1 MITTY
6 AVTLTSDPVRDSQWI
21 TVVDLVSDWLADN
34 YPLEDR
40 PPGTFVRWREGTDDP
55 VCRLA
60 IDTNPPRSTRSN
72 LLTVTMIREGQR
84 IVFDLRNV
92 TRPLTTQVTPELGV
106 ALPQR
111 LLVHLVNKVLGLIT
125 FRDAGRQI
133 TASSERVSSFVEG
146 QGAAAFVAAQRRDL
160 PVVVEVTDHELRTVP
175 IFAAGAGPLAGLAHV
190 IVIENAEALR
200 GFVEFS
206 GEHLLGPGSVVTYW
220 AGTNEREMFS
230 RRGLPDASIARERD
244 ALVSK
249 IIGTAARSLAAPR
262 VPPPPIDDESDEVP
276 GTRSAADLG
285 GDDAVWAAYEEGQR
299 RIEELESAVAS
310 ADRIIAEQREDLQR
324 KGTVIDDL
332 VLEMVNLEL
341 SGATAVKERESIESP
356 GVRTMADALKRAQ
369 EYFAHLRFLP
379 EAVEAGSKLD
389 GPDPMTVLKDLGK
402 LNRVA
407 RQWQAG
413 RINSVSF
420 ALACQNEGLQYRGGI
435 GQNASQKFAE
445 DYAIVWRGKTVLA
458 DAHIGRGKGSNLYRI
473 YFHLDPETQDVVIG
487 RIVRHLRGK
496 HDS

>member
-6 AVTLTSDPVRDSQWI
+6 AVTLTSDPGPASQWI

-72 LLTVTMIREGQR
+72 LLTVTMIREGRR

-92 TRPLTTQVTPELGV
+92 TRPLTTQVTPEQGV
-106 ALPQR
+106 GLPQR
-111 LLVHLVNKVLGLIT
+111 LLVQLVNTVLGLVT
-125 FRDAGRQI
+125 FRDAGRPI
-133 TASSERVSSFVEG
+133 SASTQRVATFVDG
-146 QGAAAFVAAQRRDL
+146 QGTAAFVAAPSRNL
-160 PVVVEVTDHELRTVP
+160 PVVVEVVDHEMRTTP
-175 IFAAGAGPLAGLAHV
+175 IFAAGTGPLAGLAHV
-190 IVIENAEALR
+190 VLIENPDALR
-200 GFVEFS
+200 GFVELS
-206 GEHLLGPGSVVTYW
+206 GEHLVGPGSVATYW
-220 AGTNEREMFS
+220 AGTREHEMFS
-230 RRGLPDASIARERD
+230 RRGLPEASIARERD
-244 ALVSK
+244 ALVSR

-262 VPPPPIDDESDEVP
+262 VPPPPVDEDSDAAP
-276 GTRSAADLG
+276 GARAAAEFG

-310 ADRIIAEQREDLQR
+310 ADRIIAEQRGELER
-324 KGTVIDDL
+324 KGTVIGDL
-332 VLEMVNLEL
+332 VLEKVNLEL
-341 SGATAVKERESIESP
+341 AGAAAVRERDSIEGT
-356 GVRTMADALKRAQ
+356 GVRTMADALARAQ
-369 EYFAHLRFLP
+369 EFFAHLTFLP
-379 EAVEAGSKLD
+379 AAVEMGSKLD
-389 GPDPMTVLKDLGK
+389 GPDPMTVLKDLGR

-413 RINSVSF
+413 TINAVSF

-435 GQNASQKFAE
+435 GQVASQKFAA
-445 DYAIVWRGKTVLA
+445 DYAIVWRGRTVLA
-458 DAHIGRGKGSNLYRI
+458 DAHIGRGKRNNLYRI

-487 RIVRHLRGK
+487 HIVRHLRGK

>member
-6 AVTLTSDPVRDSQWI
+6 AVTLTSDPVPSSQWI

-92 TRPLTTQVTPELGV
+92 TRPLTTQVTPEQGV
-106 ALPQR
+106 GLPQR
-111 LLVHLVNKVLGLIT
+111 LLVQLVNKVLGTVT
-125 FRDAGRQI
+125 FRDAGRRI
-133 TASSERVSSFVEG
+133 SASSKRVSSFEG
-146 QGAAAFVAAQRRDL
+146 GQEEAAFVAAPSRNL
-160 PVVVEVTDHELRTVP
+160 PVVVEVIDQEMRTSS
-175 IFAAGAGPLAGLAHV
+175 IFAAGSGPLAGLAHV
-190 IVIENAEALR
+190 IVLETTDALR

-206 GEHLLGPGSVVTYW
+206 GEHLLGPGSVTTYW
-220 AGTNEREMFS
+220 AGSREHELFS
-230 RRGLPDASIARERD
+230 RRGLPESSLVRERD
-244 ALVSK
+244 ALVTRVIS
-249 IIGTAARSLAAPR
+249 TAARSLAAPR
-262 VPPPPIDDESDEVP
+262 VPPPPIDDDSHEAA
-276 GTRSAADLG
+276 GTMTAADLG

-310 ADRIIAEQREDLQR
+310 ADRIIAEQREELER
-324 KGTVIDDL
+324 KGTVIGDL
-332 VLEMVNLEL
+332 VLEKVNLEL
-341 SGATAVKERESIESP
+341 SGAAAVRERDSIEGT

-369 EYFAHLRFLP
+369 EYFAHLTFLP
-379 EAVEAGSKLD
+379 AAVEMGSKLD

-413 RINSVSF
+413 TINSVSF
-420 ALACQNEGLQYRGGI
+420 ALACQNEGLQYRAGI
-435 GQNASQKFAE
+435 GQVASQKFAE
-445 DYAIVWRGKTVLA
+445 DYAIIWRGKTVLA
-458 DAHIGRGKGSNLYRI
+458 DAHIGRGKRNNLYRI